1 MSAVLEAGLT
11 RDRLNV
17 VMDAL
22 PPHLRSL
29 LVAVRDHRVAFMFIP
44 QNFDTFRIPARAD
57 RPSIV
62 LIGDDMETAH
72 GPNGFHM
79 PSLRRIVRGCSAFAV
94 ISSAPPM
101 DLYAAMA
108 STTAIKRT
116 STLLIETRPEQ
127 EIAWVSLIQKLAPA
141 RPIILATISGGN
153 A

>member
-1 MSAVLEAGLT
+1 MTVLEAGLS

-17 VMDAL
+17 VMDNL

-62 LIGDDMETAH
+62 LIGDDMEAAH
-72 GPNGFHM
+72 GPDGFHM
-79 PSLRRIVRGCSAFAV
+79 PSLRRIIRGCSAFAV
-94 ISSAPPM
+94 ISSAPPA

-108 STTAIKRT
+108 STTAMRRA
-116 STLLIETRPEQ
+116 STLLIETRLEQ
-127 EIAWVSLIQKLAPA
+127 EIAWVGLIQKLAPG
-141 RPIILATISGGN
+141 RPVVLATVTGGN

>member
-1 MSAVLEAGLT
+1 MTVLEAGLS

-17 VMDAL
+17 VMANL
-22 PPHLRSL
+22 PAHLRSL
-29 LVAVRDHRVAFMFIP
+29 LVAVRDFQVAFMFIP

-62 LIGDDMETAH
+62 LIGDDMDTAR
-72 GPNGFHM
+72 GPDGFHM
-79 PSLRRIVRGCSAFAV
+79 PSLRRIIRGCSAFAV
-94 ISSAPPM
+94 ISAAPPT

-108 STTAIKRT
+108 ATTATKRK

-127 EIAWVSLIQKLAPA
+127 EIQWLALIQKLAPG
-141 RPIILATISGGN
+141 RPIVLATVKGGN

>member
-1 MSAVLEAGLT
+1 MTVLEAGLT
-11 RDRLNV
+11 RDRLDV
-17 VMDAL
+17 VMDNL

-44 QNFDTFRIPARAD
+44 QNFDTFSIPARAD

-62 LIGDDMETAH
+62 LVGDDMETAH
-72 GPNGFHM
+72 GPEGFHM
-79 PSLRRIVRGCSAFAV
+79 PSLRRIIRGCSAFAV
-94 ISSAPPM
+94 ISSAPPT

-108 STTAIKRT
+108 AATATKRK

-127 EIAWVSLIQKLAPA
+127 EIQWLALIQKLAPG
-141 RPIILATISGGN
+141 RPIMLAAVRGGK